1 MFAGWAMMI
10 PFFVSSAGWQEYRS
24 LSSTSLMAIVFLGV
38 GCSGLGYLLWYA
50 ALERIEA
57 SQVAA
62 FLYLE
67 PLVTLA
73 AAVTLLGES
82 VAASTILGGVLVL
95 VGVLTV
101 QTSNS
106 RETA

>member
-1 MFAGWAMMI
+1 VI
-10 PFFVSSAGWQEYRS
+10 
-24 LSSTSLMAIVFLGV
+24 AIVFLGV

-67 PLVTLA
+67 PLVTLM

-82 VAASTILGGVLVL
+82 AAVSTVLGGVLVL
-95 VGVLTV
+95 LGVLTV
-101 QTSNS
+101 QTATS
-106 RETA
+106 RGSAAKGR